1 MGCNQKPFQDMR
13 VRQALAY
20 CVDRKAMVDFVA
32 NGYGTPGN
40 DTPISKAYPFFKELP
55 LKQPDLAK
63 AKKLLAQGGYP
74 DGLDLTLIPSARPCT
89 PTPLG
94 GALRPWAW
102 PAGEVGGRG

>member
-63 AKKLLAQGGYP
+63 ANKLLAQGGYP
-74 DGLDLTLIPSARPCT
+74 DGLALTLIASD
-89 PTPLG
+89 
-94 GALRPWAW
+94 RPWTRMHLGWARQAW
-102 PAGEVGGRG
+102 AVPTLEGHT